1 MKAVIYIF
9 HPCKEGIRYLF
20 IAIPS
25 TKYSGYYYYNYY
37 EINPIKRVTHRRANY
52 ILNQNPKPMKGCTKM
67 SIDGSRHLK
76 DFPEFDI
83 KKYIRY
89 LEGLLTNCKNDERDK
104 SSIIGINQR
113 LLDELREWQKENL
126 L

>member
-9 HPCKEGIRYLF
+9 HPSKEGIRYF
-20 IAIPS
+20 IIAIS
-25 TKYSGYYYYNYY
+25 SIKYPGYYYYNYY
-37 EINPIKRVTHRRANY
+37 EVNPIKRVTPRRVNY
-52 ILNQNPKPMKGCTKM
+52 ILNQNPKPMKDCTKI
-67 SIDGSRHLK
+67 SLDGLKNLK

-89 LEGLLTNCKNDERDK
+89 LEGLLIDCKNDERNK